1 VIIETLT
8 KWAPTQLITAN
19 RSASSIKSVEK
30 AIRILLVHLS
40 RVPAAASMSS
50 QIADALAQ
58 QAYRMERAA
67 ADERARRAAH
77 PANLPLPASGGPS
90 LRDGTPNPTPPP
102 QAGPSTSTTFP
113 TSDERKRSAPPTAPP
128 FIDGPVDKKPR
139 LASSPEEAAARELLL
154 AFDFSTLPVSLVTD
168 LVVDN
173 LQRLSETEL
182 TSLVAAY
189 RAVSATALTTQGPAV
204 ASSQAPIPGAGPS
217 SLKKE
222 ETPEPE
228 QPLAVPVIDTE
239 EMEYEPDKL
248 NAALT
253 TTEGSVEMEDED
265 PDFGQMDA
273 EEALLK
279 LAEFKMP
286 LPKEIMDEEEREK
299 VVRQVFGRLW
309 RDVEGR
315 GAKGKEKREDVQQM
329 GSAELWLLLVVR
341 LVSRTQTLRPI
352 STGDGSGEA
361 EAEHVKKEEENEED
375 VEWEEVYERQD
386 RMRRMLCDFVL
397 ADFAGRVGLA
407 TAWMNEE
414 WYNDRL
420 RKERDRNF
428 VSHLPDHYHNSR
440 ISSLS

>member
-1 VIIETLT
+1 MIIETLT

-19 RSASSIKSVEK
+19 RTATSIKSVEK

-40 RVPAAASMSS
+40 RVPTAAAMSS

-77 PANLPLPASGGPS
+77 PANLPLPATGGPS
-90 LRDGTPNPTPPP
+90 LRDSTPNPTPPP
-102 QAGPSTSTTFP
+102 QAGPSTYTTFP
-113 TSDERKRSAPPTAPP
+113 ISDERKRSAPPTSTP
-128 FIDGPVDKKPR
+128 FTDGPMDKKPR

-173 LQRLSETEL
+173 LQRLSEAEL
-182 TSLVAAY
+182 AGLVAAY
-189 RAVSATALTTQGPAV
+189 RGGLAAAPTTQGPAV
-204 ASSQAPIPGAGPS
+204 ASSQAPISEAGPS

-228 QPLAVPVIDTE
+228 QSPVAPAIDTE

-248 NAALT
+248 NATLI

-265 PDFGQMDA
+265 ADSGQMNA

-279 LAEFKMP
+279 LADFKMP
-286 LPKEIMDEEEREK
+286 PSKEITDEDERQK

-315 GAKGKEKREDVQQM
+315 NAKGKEKREDVQQM

-341 LVSRTQTLRPI
+341 LVSRTQTLRFV
-352 STGDGSGEA
+352 SSSNGNGEGDGED
-361 EAEHVKKEEENEED
+361 VKKEEENEGEI
-375 VEWEEVYERQD
+375 EWEEVYERQD
-386 RMRRMLCDFVL
+386 RLRRILCDFVL

-428 VSHLPDHYHNSR
+428 VSRFLDHC
-440 ISSLS
+440 